1 MNIIIIM
8 FNNLVLNQIKKMI
21 SDFEEAKFEL
31 NGYSFKISN
40 YDIINTDILFN
51 SVATEQKNNIL
62 IFHPHGSIFLL
73 YAIGILS
80 LSTLLRDLTSTDT
93 SLVENLSIGCR
104 VKLDGSLGIYKGKCF
119 QLGRDHLKIQLGG
132 KGNLVIKIPFPED
145 LGRLQLYKGS
155 ATKLRGWKKKKSN
168 QKPKDTIS
176 NILNIEKSQL
186 NIVRQS
192 RVAVITEKKDV
203 LDLIKDL
210 QINDCKFTDIFPVAR
225 LTAADN
231 YCAIPGTRLEG
242 RQPVIYFVSSFGVL
256 FNFIQEGNKIN
267 TLIIDSA
274 SKVRNNFSNINSL
287 KDDKSIENILI
298 FSNCTALNEKRDF
311 ERNGFKSWV
320 WTRKDFIELE
330 GLGSFENPEG
340 NFEDPF
346 NNHYKVLKSL
356 TRQKIDLI
364 DIELPEQD
372 TEKIF
377 NEAMEIVNKL
387 RSYNR
392 DADNAKLNE
401 LLKTVLGGCL
411 FYFQNLI
418 YPDGYALNLP
428 EVNDFYRTYSQNI
441 IDKIKFKT
449 EELLSIHIS
458 SNLEHDFNKLLNV
471 LKKIKEQFSFQNYKA
486 DKLLNLL
493 KENVCRSVI
502 VIVRK
507 SWQKEILLEWLEN
520 NNIMCSQNPGKR
532 KTITVVDFISFRKL
546 QKDISYDKVIFSG
559 WYGYK
564 NRYIFNSG
572 VSPYIIFLLYPF
584 EKRQVEGFLNILEKD
599 GFNLRDPNCRA
610 ELLGINSTD
619 FSSEKDALQKKD
631 YFELEGD
638 LTKIIDDLSLRTLSE
653 IGTSYHSDE
662 EDAVLASL
670 VIFEE
675 NEFAFLTK
683 NYRAKILNR
692 IEESI
697 KIKNPEDL
705 EIGDEI
711 VFLSD
716 SRRDIFDELI
726 QIMESSSSFSNEVR
740 ISKIWKNAIIKYMKY
755 KNIDFQTF
763 SDELY
768 KKGCKKPLATVRNW
782 VESKHIIGPWNE
794 TETLKY
800 IAEVT
805 EDSDLLDNLV
815 KVIYAFRKL
824 RALHVRL
831 GKYLAK
837 CIFASID
844 SQQER
849 KIEGVMRN
857 RIIELSKC
865 VRTARV
871 KSINNN
877 YKKIAKNK
885 VNHLIEEIG
894 D

>member
-1 MNIIIIM
+1 M
-8 FNNLVLNQIKKMI
+8 
-21 SDFEEAKFEL
+21 STSFEK
-31 NGYSFKISN
+31 
-40 YDIINTDILFN
+40 
-51 SVATEQKNNIL
+51 
-62 IFHPHGSIFLL
+62 
-73 YAIGILS
+73 
-80 LSTLLRDLTSTDT
+80 
-93 SLVENLSIGCR
+93 NLSVGCC

-119 QLGRDHLKIQLGG
+119 KYGKEYLKIYFGG
-132 KGNLVIKIPFPED
+132 KCKDTIYISLLEN
-145 LGRLQLYKGS
+145 LGRLSIYKGS

-168 QKPKDTIS
+168 QKPIDTIS
-176 NILNIEKSQL
+176 NILNIEKSQF

-192 RVAVITEKKDV
+192 RVAVITENKDV
-203 LDLIKDL
+203 LDLMKDL
-210 QINDCKFTDIFPVAR
+210 QINNCKFTDIFPVAR

-320 WTRKDFIELE
+320 WTRKDFSELE
-330 GLGSFENPEG
+330 GLGSFENSEG

-346 NNHYKVLKSL
+346 NSHYKVLKSL
-356 TRQKIDLI
+356 ARQKIDLI

-411 FYFQNLI
+411 FYFQNSI

-441 IDKIKFKT
+441 IDKIKLKT

-458 SNLEHDFNKLLNV
+458 SNLEHDFNKLLNI
-471 LKKIKEQFSFQNYKA
+471 LKKIKEQFSFQNIKA

-493 KENVCRSVI
+493 KEDMRGSVV

-507 SWQKEILLEWLEN
+507 SWQKEILLDWLKD
-520 NNIMCSQNPGKR
+520 NNIMCNQNSKKR
-532 KTITVVDFISFRKL
+532 KNISIVDFKSFQKL
-546 QKDISYDKVIFSG
+546 QKDTFYNKIIFSG

-564 NRYIFNSG
+564 NKYIFDSG
-572 VSPYIIFLLYPF
+572 ISPHIIFLLYPF
-584 EKRQVEGFLNILEKD
+584 EKCQVESLLNMIEKD
-599 GFNLRDPNCRA
+599 RFNLRDPNCRA
-610 ELLGINSTD
+610 ELLGINPAD
-619 FSSEKDALQKKD
+619 FSSEKDVLQKTD

-638 LTKIIDDLSLRTLSE
+638 LTKIIDDLTSRTLSE

-683 NYRAKILNR
+683 NYGAKILNR

-697 KIKNPEDL
+697 KIKNLEDL

-716 SRRDIFDELI
+716 SRRNIFDELI
-726 QIMESSSSFSNEVR
+726 QIAESSSSFSTEVR

-763 SDELY
+763 SEEL
-768 KKGCKKPLATVRNW
+768 CKKR
-782 VESKHIIGPWNE
+782 
-794 TETLKY
+794 
-800 IAEVT
+800 
-805 EDSDLLDNLV
+805 
-815 KVIYAFRKL
+815 
-824 RALHVRL
+824 
-831 GKYLAK
+831 
-837 CIFASID
+837 
-844 SQQER
+844 
-849 KIEGVMRN
+849 
-857 RIIELSKC
+857 
-865 VRTARV
+865 
-871 KSINNN
+871 
-877 YKKIAKNK
+877 
-885 VNHLIEEIG
+885 
-894 D
+894 